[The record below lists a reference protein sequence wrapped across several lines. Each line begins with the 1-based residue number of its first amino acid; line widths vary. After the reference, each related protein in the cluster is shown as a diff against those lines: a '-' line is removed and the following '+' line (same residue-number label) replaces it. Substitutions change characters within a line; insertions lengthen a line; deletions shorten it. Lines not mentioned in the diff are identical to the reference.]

1 VQIILL
7 FGDIRFCLCLHRLR
21 LKQSK
26 TQALWFQRQGGGID
40 GIIHNG
46 NKSIFTREK
55 NMKII
60 MKILRTTD
68 AAFNGPPGAVRLRA
82 CVTGT
87 GQ

>member
-1 VQIILL
+1 MQIIPL
-7 FGDIRFCLCLHRLR
+7 FGDIRFCPCLNRLR

-26 TQALWFQRQGGGID
+26 TQAIWFRRQRSGID

-46 NKSIFTREK
+46 NKSVFTRKK

-82 CVTGT
+82 CITGT